1 MVDAHV
7 ALIIVLRVSLF
18 NGAHKKAKETK
29 HLSNGIKTL
38 HGQSQI
44 FLLKCLGCFMASI
57 EPFREEKSQGGTKY
71 LRAKWSSLFG
81 GKKLTKC
88 KKTYSPNF
96 TLNFALIS
104 LKKICFHLL
113 H

>member
-57 EPFREEKSQGGTKY
+57 EPFREEKSQGGTEY
-71 LRAKWSSLFG
+71 LRAKLKLKVKPFWRQQKLLNTRKSNQQNLLLTSAWFLS
-81 GKKLTKC
+81 KK
-88 KKTYSPNF
+88 NRF
-96 TLNFALIS
+96 
-104 LKKICFHLL
+104 
-113 H
+113 